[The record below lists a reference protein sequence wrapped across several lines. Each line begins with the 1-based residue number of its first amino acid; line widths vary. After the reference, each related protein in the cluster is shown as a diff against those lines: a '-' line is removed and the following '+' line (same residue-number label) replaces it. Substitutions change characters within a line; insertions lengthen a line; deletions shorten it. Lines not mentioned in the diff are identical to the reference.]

1 MKKPENFVHL
11 IFGQIATFSTI
22 RLSSKTKAENS
33 VLRTLQ
39 TNNQILTL
47 FVEIKEFFIGIYLL
61 TIILNR
67 LLTERREGERP
78 FHFPSKILESQY
90 YQLF

>member
-11 IFGQIATFSTI
+11 IFGRIATFSTI
-22 RLSSKTKAENS
+22 ILSSKTKAENS
-33 VLRTLQ
+33 FLWTLE

-47 FVEIKEFFIGIYLL
+47 LVEIKEFFFGEYLL

-67 LLTERREGERP
+67 LLTERREWGGPFCFRSKFLER
-78 FHFPSKILESQY
+78 QY
-90 YQLF
+90 CRLF